1 MEIIRECDIRDVYD
15 VHQHIKKYCELP
27 NLFMAVREILVSS
40 EFSVF
45 KEGGICVILE
55 RIDPSTVQLHI
66 YVDPEFR
73 GKKCISFLQRLRDQV
88 EVDKC
93 VFRPPSGAKHIHRLL
108 RYMGA
113 VEVKEGY
120 YELNLEVKT
129 WELEQLLV

>member
-15 VHQHIKKYCELP
+15 VYHHVKKYCEMS
-27 NLFMAVREILVSS
+27 NLLMVVRGTLVSS
-40 EFSVF
+40 EYSVF
-45 KEGGICVILE
+45 KEGGICVILQH
-55 RIDPSTVQLHI
+55 IDLSTVQLHI

-93 VFRPPSGAKHIHRLL
+93 VFRPPSEAKHIHRLL

-113 VEVKEGY
+113 VEVEKDY
-120 YELNLEVKT
+120 YELKCRV
-129 WELEQLLV
+129 

>member
-15 VHQHIKKYCELP
+15 VYHHIKKCCEIP
-27 NLFMAVREILVSS
+27 NLLMVVRETLVSS
-40 EFSVF
+40 EYSVF
-45 KEGGICVILE
+45 KEGGICVILQH
-55 RIDPSTVQLHI
+55 IDLSTVQLHI

-93 VFRPPSGAKHIHRLL
+93 VFRPPSEAKHIHRLL

-113 VEVKEGY
+113 VEVEKDY
-120 YELNLEVKT
+120 YELKCRV
-129 WELEQLLV
+129 